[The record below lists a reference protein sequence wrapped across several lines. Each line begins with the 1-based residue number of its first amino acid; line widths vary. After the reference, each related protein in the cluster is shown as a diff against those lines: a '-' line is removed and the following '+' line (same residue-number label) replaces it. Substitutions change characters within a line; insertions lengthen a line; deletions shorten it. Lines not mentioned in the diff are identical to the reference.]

1 MTWGWLNQSN
11 IHRIDPDTLTHE
23 VVSAFEKSDVLLLSC
38 ELESIVEP
46 KTMVEFSEYVETCE
60 WVQVEGSLHEAL
72 FENDKIRNWTF
83 DRMIKFLNRKEV
95 FR

>member
-1 MTWGWLNQSN
+1 
-11 IHRIDPDTLTHE
+11 
-23 VVSAFEKSDVLLLSC
+23 
-38 ELESIVEP
+38 
-46 KTMVEFSEYVETCE
+46 MVEFSEYVETCE
-60 WVQVEGSLHEAL
+60 WVKVEGSLHEAF